1 MLYKFVDVEQSIY
14 FRFFTILFRG
24 YQQLVFL
31 LFGIWFTMINN
42 SYVNFMT
49 IEVLVRS
56 VAGSMFY
63 FCVTDF
69 AMVEYVS
76 QVMQILIENFGVVSM
91 FGQENIEFLRR
102 RLERVFILRRS
113 FVIIFSIFRRRFFFV
128 SFDFVYFV
136 GVRFCMI
143 NIDQ

>member
-63 FCVTDF
+63 FCVIDF

-91 FGQENIEFLRR
+91 FGQENIEF
-102 RLERVFILRRS
+102 
-113 FVIIFSIFRRRFFFV
+113 FVETIRTSIYIKEKFRYYFQYFSEEIFFRKFLLGL
-128 SFDFVYFV
+128 YFV
-136 GVRFCMI
+136 
-143 NIDQ
+143 

>member
-31 LFGIWFTMINN
+31 LFGIWFIMINN

-69 AMVEYVS
+69 VMVEYVS

-91 FGQENIEFLRR
+91 FGQENIEF
-102 RLERVFILRRS
+102 
-113 FVIIFSIFRRRFFFV
+113 FVETIRTSIYIKEKFRYYFQYFSEEIFFRKFLLGL
-128 SFDFVYFV
+128 YFV
-136 GVRFCMI
+136 
-143 NIDQ
+143 

>member
-91 FGQENIEFLRR
+91 FGQENIEF
-102 RLERVFILRRS
+102 
-113 FVIIFSIFRRRFFFV
+113 FVETIRTSIYIKEKFRYYFQYFSEEIFFRKFLLGL
-128 SFDFVYFV
+128 YFV
-136 GVRFCMI
+136 
-143 NIDQ
+143 